1 MAAERGQ
8 GIGAHLQGPGETL
21 GADVG
26 VVADQLLLA
35 GKSQAV
41 HEHID
46 RAPLLL
52 HLLEH
57 RLDLGRVLHVQGLE
71 QAGVQRRGELTH
83 LALEA
88 ALLIRQVGDPQ
99 LTAGGH
105 QLLGDAPGDRA
116 VVGDARDEGFLAA
129 QIEEHGGDAEYRPGN
144 SGGILL
150 HRIRRPQTSAAP
162 HPPMTSTA
170 PQPGQTASQ
179 PAQPPQPSPACPWPG
194 PPAAAICRAPSAT
207 AAPWCG
213 S

>member
-1 MAAERGQ
+1 MAAEGRQ

-35 GKSQAV
+35 GEGQAV

-57 RLDLGRVLHVQGLE
+57 RLDLGRLLHVQGLE
-71 QAGVQRRGELTH
+71 QAGVQWRGEFAH
-83 LALEA
+83 LAFEA
-88 ALLIRQVGDPQ
+88 ALLIRQIGDPQ
-99 LTAGGH
+99 LTAGGR

-129 QIEEHGGDAEYRPGN
+129 QIEEHGRGAECRPGTV
-144 SGGILL
+144 GGF
-150 HRIRRPQTSAAP
+150 S
-162 HPPMTSTA
+162 STA
-170 PQPGQTASQ
+170 SVAPR
-179 PAQPPQPSPACPWPG
+179 PARPRTRQ
-194 PPAAAICRAPSAT
+194 
-207 AAPWCG
+207 
-213 S
+213 